1 MENRKGWYP
10 LADVVEMRK
19 IVFFCI
25 IVVWIGIALQS
36 IGWGHDIPEQSED
49 IKEVI
54 TDVLK
59 NDNSIGF
66 LSTTFFIAFILGAAH
81 SLTPGH
87 GKAVI
92 AAYMVGT
99 QGTLWDAVLLG
110 IAITLTHVSIVIIL
124 GIVLLVTSQQIL
136 PSNALPVLS
145 TLSGIIITVV
155 GLWMIYRCLQN
166 SDQDDSNTHH
176 HHHVHH
182 HKVKEKRPSSRWGL
196 ISLGISGG
204 MAPCSDAII
213 VLLVAVALNEVVLG
227 LAIIFVFS
235 LGMAA
240 VLIFLGVLFAKS
252 SHLFHKFASGTRLL
266 KAMPVISA
274 TLITCLGG
282 YITVRSVLRLSLQNL
297 P

>member
-1 MENRKGWYP
+1 M
-10 LADVVEMRK
+10 
-19 IVFFCI
+19 
-25 IVVWIGIALQS
+25 
-36 IGWGHDIPEQSED
+36 
-49 IKEVI
+49 
-54 TDVLK
+54 
-59 NDNSIGF
+59 
-66 LSTTFFIAFILGAAH
+66 
-81 SLTPGH
+81 
-87 GKAVI
+87 I
-92 AAYMVGT
+92 AAYMVGM
-99 QGTLWDAVLLG
+99 QGSLWDAVLLG
-110 IAITLTHVSIVIIL
+110 IAVTLTHVSIVIIL
-124 GIVLLVTSQQIL
+124 GIILLVTSQQIL
-136 PSNALPVLS
+136 PSNALSVLS

-155 GLWMIYRCLQN
+155 GLWMIYRCLRN

-176 HHHVHH
+176 HHHDHH

-227 LAIIFVFS
+227 LAIILVFS